1 MKYPDQL
8 GETERITIHF
18 GVYFHDRI
26 YGTRDKYTVILT
38 EAILSVE
45 HL

>member
-1 MKYPDQL
+1 MKCPDQL
-8 GETERITIHF
+8 NETERITLHF
-18 GVYFHDRI
+18 GFYFHDRI
-26 YGTRDKYTVILT
+26 YGTRDTVMLV

>member
-1 MKYPDQL
+1 MKRPDQL
-8 GETERITIHF
+8 SENERITLHF
-18 GVYFHDRI
+18 GFYFHDKI
-26 YGTRDKYTVILT
+26 NGTRDTVMLM